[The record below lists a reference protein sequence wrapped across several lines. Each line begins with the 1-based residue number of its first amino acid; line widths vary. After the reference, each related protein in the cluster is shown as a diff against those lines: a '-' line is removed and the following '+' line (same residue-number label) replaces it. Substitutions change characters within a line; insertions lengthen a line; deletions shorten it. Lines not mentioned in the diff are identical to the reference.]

1 MPKGRVYANELLLCS
16 PSCHCAKVL
25 HSRPSSAGVVSDHV
39 LLSGKAGSVETRGG
53 GDGRVSVLQYFH
65 AYERNNRTHVNPAYL
80 VR

>member
-39 LLSGKAGSVETRGG
+39 LLSGKAGSVVSRGG
-53 GDGRVSVLQYFH
+53 GDGRVSVLQPS